1 MPTPAHPI
9 HPTNSTTHTEVPAG
23 ESSTNGSFTPS
34 ASAADSPRGSW
45 LIATQVLVVVMLLL
59 CLVEAVAIGGW
70 LFAPEATWWK
80 RAAAPRVWLAAE
92 QRDQW
97 AAIAYTIIHSL
108 PGVQARYSAVVPW
121 LCAVVMLVRAGLLLA
136 FSFWSGSA
144 QAERV
149 VSVCV
154 LWVLGLTAAADIY
167 AVVAQQGASP
177 SLWLLV
183 DAVLCVATIL
193 CVRAVVRRSNH

>member
-1 MPTPAHPI
+1 MRNTQYRRLMA
-9 HPTNSTTHTEVPAG
+9 
-23 ESSTNGSFTPS
+23 
-34 ASAADSPRGSW
+34 
-45 LIATQVLVVVMLLL
+45 ATQILMVTMLLL
-59 CLVEAVAIGGW
+59 CLAEAVAVGGW

-80 RAAAPRVWLAAE
+80 YVAAPRVWLAAE

-121 LCAVVMLVRAGLLLA
+121 LCAVVVLVRAGLLLA

-144 QAERV
+144 KTERFIRVGV
-149 VSVCV
+149 V
-154 LWVLGLTAAADIY
+154 WVLGVTAVADLY

-177 SLWLLV
+177 SLWLVV
-183 DAVLCVATIL
+183 DAVLCVATVL
-193 CVRAVVRRSNH
+193 CVRAVARRSTD